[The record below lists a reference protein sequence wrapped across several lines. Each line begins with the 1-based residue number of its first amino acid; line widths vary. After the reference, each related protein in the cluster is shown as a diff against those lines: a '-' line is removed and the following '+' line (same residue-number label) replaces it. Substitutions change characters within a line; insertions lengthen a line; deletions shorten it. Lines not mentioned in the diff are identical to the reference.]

1 MAADGV
7 PLTATRRRYG
17 TKCGGCGQGLSPTD
31 LVRKARDKVYH
42 LRCFTCA
49 LCRRQLS
56 TGEELYLLD
65 DARFLCKDD
74 FLRGKTPPGEYRT
87 VVALQLVRRRAFIMR
102 RPVRPITGSLFL
114 LSFLPRA
121 PDQPTAFGRHRSL
134 DTTNQ
139 QSVRPNYD
147 RPPPSSIDHLWKD
160 STQSDR
166 VTWLPHVLFFFGAH
180 TSATRNVIETSRRRK
195 LQADFRSVGVVVFL
209 LIFGVCVCVPT
220 VVGLG
225 FIASNE
231 RARVGHVSG
240 APGNKSSKLKQKK
253 KEESRLISV
262 ISRRSTGC
270 NIESL
275 GRGVSADIHNDTLF
289 FCFVFFFSKFSLVN
303 TSSRPDSRRVNRRSM
318 ESVEKLSGWNWNT
331 VEFG

>member
-139 QSVRPNYD
+139 RSVRPNYD
-147 RPPPSSIDHLWKD
+147 RPPPPVSITSGKTPPNQIALRGFL
-160 STQSDR
+160 TCC
-166 VTWLPHVLFFFGAH
+166 FFFWGAH
-180 TSATRNVIETSRRRK
+180 LGYQKRHRNEPASQITGRLPQCRRRR
-195 LQADFRSVGVVVFL
+195 FF
-209 LIFGVCVCVPT
+209 INIWCVCVCVC
-220 VVGLG
+220 VFQRWLAWVLLRVM
-225 FIASNE
+225 SE
-231 RARVGHVSG
+231 RA
-240 APGNKSSKLKQKK
+240 
-253 KEESRLISV
+253 
-262 ISRRSTGC
+262 
-270 NIESL
+270 
-275 GRGVSADIHNDTLF
+275 SA
-289 FCFVFFFSKFSLVN
+289 
-303 TSSRPDSRRVNRRSM
+303 TSAAHLAIKVQS
-318 ESVEKLSGWNWNT
+318 
-331 VEFG
+331 

>member
-139 QSVRPNYD
+139 RSVRPNYD

-209 LIFGVCVCVPT
+209 LIFGVCVCVCVCSNGGWP
-220 VVGLG
+220 G
-225 FIASNE
+225 FYCE
-231 RARVGHVSG
+231 
-240 APGNKSSKLKQKK
+240 
-253 KEESRLISV
+253 
-262 ISRRSTGC
+262 
-270 NIESL
+270 
-275 GRGVSADIHNDTLF
+275 
-289 FCFVFFFSKFSLVN
+289 
-303 TSSRPDSRRVNRRSM
+303 
-318 ESVEKLSGWNWNT
+318 
-331 VEFG
+331 